1 MSWPGKVRAE
11 RLVRGAESVAY
22 WLVVAPLASR
32 LPARLGYRVARWRG
46 DWSFRYRAEK
56 RADIV
61 RNVRQVLGDQVS
73 LAEAEGLA
81 REFFRMRACE
91 VIDVMLLRGRARP
104 LRKLVEI
111 RGVEHLEAALA
122 AGKGA
127 ILCSAHFGSGTSAFS
142 LLHINGFPI
151 TSIGRRWPGN
161 AANVMSAAERWMLE
175 LAYTRRVRPYHQRP
189 LIDPRPG
196 RVQAAAQAAMV
207 LRANEVV
214 TISSDAPP
222 LDGDQA
228 RAVDVTFL
236 GRPARLLPGVVT
248 LAQLTGAP
256 VLMVFMH
263 RQADYRHQ
271 VLDISPPV
279 PADGG
284 PAAAFGRCVAAMDT
298 AVRANPAQWVY
309 WANTADL
316 ATLGL
321 LPATGTAAV
330 DEPPALLEESISAT
344 GA

>member
-1 MSWPGKVRAE
+1 
-11 RLVRGAESVAY
+11 
-22 WLVVAPLASR
+22 
-32 LPARLGYRVARWRG
+32 
-46 DWSFRYRAEK
+46 
-56 RADIV
+56 
-61 RNVRQVLGDQVS
+61 
-73 LAEAEGLA
+73 
-81 REFFRMRACE
+81 
-91 VIDVMLLRGRARP
+91 
-104 LRKLVEI
+104 
-111 RGVEHLEAALA
+111 
-122 AGKGA
+122 
-127 ILCSAHFGSGTSAFS
+127 
-142 LLHINGFPI
+142 
-151 TSIGRRWPGN
+151 
-161 AANVMSAAERWMLE
+161 
-175 LAYTRRVRPYHQRP
+175 
-189 LIDPRPG
+189 
-196 RVQAAAQAAMV
+196 
-207 LRANEVV
+207 
-214 TISSDAPP
+214 
-222 LDGDQA
+222 
-228 RAVDVTFL
+228 
-236 GRPARLLPGVVT
+236 VVT